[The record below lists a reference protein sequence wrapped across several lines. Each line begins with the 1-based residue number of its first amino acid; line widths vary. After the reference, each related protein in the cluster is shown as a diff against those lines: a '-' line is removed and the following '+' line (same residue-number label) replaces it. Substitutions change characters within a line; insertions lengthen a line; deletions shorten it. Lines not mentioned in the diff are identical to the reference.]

1 MISGSN
7 NGPESLLCFFG
18 GGGSP
23 TLCRLH
29 QSSMSCLSRLIVV
42 CLFALLQ
49 TGCASFLIENQ
60 GGNWVGKYKDCPTVF
75 QLTRL
80 EIASLEWAIM
90 DGQIPSD
97 ACLRHYYKKAGKDAS
112 YMTSNRAM
120 SPLFV
125 LSLPVDL
132 TLDTI
137 VLPFTVSRAITI
149 D

>member
-1 MISGSN
+1 M
-7 NGPESLLCFFG
+7 
-18 GGGSP
+18 
-23 TLCRLH
+23 T
-29 QSSMSCLSRLIVV
+29 CLSRLLVV
-42 CLFALLQ
+42 GLFALLQ

-60 GGNWVGKYKDCPTVF
+60 GGHWVGKYKECPTVF

-112 YMTSNRAM
+112 YMMSNRAM

-137 VLPFTVSRAITI
+137 ALPFTVSRAVSAE
-149 D
+149 